1 MKITEVMLMENK
13 ELREQCANRIDILN
27 KVSHI
32 FTIPNTDV
40 MAITQVAKFY
50 GVSVDAIK
58 KCYQRHKDEID
69 SNGVML
75 LTSKMYKKIT
85 EGTDCPDGKSA
96 IQKGL
101 SDVGYTQYRTYL
113 IVHIDDNTDV
123 TIPNTGIKVFPIRA
137 VLNIGML
144 LEKSEVAHEVRRQ
157 LLNIFDNA
165 KQENPELVTREIEHE
180 EELYHNLFKT
190 MLSGN
195 TGEMFEALQN
205 VVDYNNRHRLEMEKK
220 IDEIETANQ
229 ELETANQVIT
239 SNLKVIS
246 DRSSLSRVIRCLA
259 RVKSKSYSQAWN
271 EFYTFLN
278 YKAHINLKKRG
289 GKPYVNHI
297 NDNEWDIIQQVLVGY
312 IEKNNLNATDFLRS
326 CEIVK

>member
-1 MKITEVMLMENK
+1 MKITEKMLMENK
-13 ELREQCANRIDILN
+13 KFRDQFTDRTDILD
-27 KVSHI
+27 KVKHI
-32 FTIPNTDV
+32 FTIPNTNV
-40 MAITQVAKFY
+40 MTLNQVAEFY
-50 GVSVDAIK
+50 EVTNDAIK
-58 KCYQRHKDEID
+58 KCYSRNKDEID
-69 SNGVML
+69 FNGVVLM
-75 LTSKMYKKIT
+75 TPKTFKDFT
-85 EGTDCPDGKSA
+85 NGTKSDISKSA
-96 IQKGL
+96 PQKGL
-101 SDVGYTQYRTYL
+101 SDVDYTQYRTHL
-113 IVHIDDNTDV
+113 VVHVDEDTDI
-123 TIPNTGIKVFPIRA
+123 TIPNRGIKVFPIRA

-144 LEKSEVAHEVRRQ
+144 LEQSTVAHEVRRQ

-195 TGEMFEALQN
+195 TCEMFEALQN

-297 NDNEWDIIQQVLVGY
+297 NDNEWGTIQQVLVGY

>member
-1 MKITEVMLMENK
+1 MKITEVMLMKNK
-13 ELREQCANRIDILN
+13 ELREQCANRIDVLE
-27 KVSHI
+27 KVKHV

-40 MAITQVAKFY
+40 MTLTQVAEFY
-50 GVSVDAIK
+50 DVPLDTINT
-58 KCYQRHKDEID
+58 CYKRNESEID
-69 SNGVML
+69 SNGVVLM
-75 LTSKMYKKIT
+75 TPKTYKEILNRT
-85 EGTDCPDGKSA
+85 ACPIKNS
-96 IQKGL
+96 
-101 SDVGYTQYRTYL
+101 SDYTQMNGKM
-113 IVHIDDNTDV
+113 IIHVDKNIDIM
-123 TIPNTGIKVFPIRA
+123 IPNRGIKVFPIRA

-144 LEKSEVAHEVRRQ
+144 LEQSTVAHEVRRQ

-165 KQENPELVTREIEHE
+165 KQENPELVTREIGHE

-297 NDNEWDIIQQVLVGY
+297 NDNEWGTIQQVLVGY
-312 IEKNNLNATDFLRS
+312 IEKNNLNATEFLRS

>member
-1 MKITEVMLMENK
+1 MKYTENMITENVDIRN
-13 ELREQCANRIDILN
+13 ELINRVDILN
-27 KVSHI
+27 KVKKVLTLPCTEVMTMQQVADFYEVPLQTVNMCYQRNKAEIDMDGVVVMTPKTYKEFTNVTSCDVSKNPDYEQYRTHMVIHI
-32 FTIPNTDV
+32 DNNTDV
-40 MAITQVAKFY
+40 V
-50 GVSVDAIK
+50 
-58 KCYQRHKDEID
+58 
-69 SNGVML
+69 
-75 LTSKMYKKIT
+75 
-85 EGTDCPDGKSA
+85 
-96 IQKGL
+96 
-101 SDVGYTQYRTYL
+101 
-113 IVHIDDNTDV
+113 
-123 TIPNTGIKVFPIRA
+123 IPNRGIKVFPENAILRT
-137 VLNIGML
+137 GML
-144 LEKSEVAHEVRRQ
+144 LTESAVALEVRTQ
-157 LLNIFDNA
+157 LINVLNVV
-165 KQENPELVTREIEHE
+165 KEVQPELVTREIEHE

-220 IDEIETANQ
+220 INEIETANQ

-312 IEKNNLNATDFLRS
+312 IEKNNLNATDFLKS

>member
-1 MKITEVMLMENK
+1 MQYTENMITESVNIRNELINRIDVLNKVKKVLTLPQTEVMTMQQVADFYEVPLNTVESCYNRNK
-13 ELREQCANRIDILN
+13 NEIDMDGVTVMTPKTYKEFTKTSGQSLSKKPDYEQYRTHMIIHVNE
-27 KVSHI
+27 
-32 FTIPNTDV
+32 NTDV
-40 MAITQVAKFY
+40 V
-50 GVSVDAIK
+50 
-58 KCYQRHKDEID
+58 
-69 SNGVML
+69 
-75 LTSKMYKKIT
+75 
-85 EGTDCPDGKSA
+85 
-96 IQKGL
+96 
-101 SDVGYTQYRTYL
+101 
-113 IVHIDDNTDV
+113 
-123 TIPNTGIKVFPIRA
+123 IPNRGIKVFPENA
-137 VLNIGML
+137 VLRTGML
-144 LEKSEVAHEVRRQ
+144 LTQSAVALEVRTQ
-157 LLNIFDNA
+157 LINVLNVV
-165 KQENPELVTREIEHE
+165 KEVQPELVTREIEHE

-229 ELETANQVIT
+229 VIT

-259 RVKSKSYSQAWN
+259 RAKSKSYSQAWN

-297 NDNEWDIIQQVLVGY
+297 NDNEWSTIQQVLVGY
-312 IEKNNLNATDFLRS
+312 IEKNNFNATDFLKS